1 MSNLSELL
9 PAGGAAKEFEV
20 VASGTLP
27 NGKPVVMKAD
37 GTVEVVTGQTEGAGS
52 ESTFSTNTITANISI
67 YDPDSKNVV
76 IAYIDSGDSNK
87 GKAVVASIS
96 GTTISYGSAATF
108 ESGSVSTS
116 GSPAGGSM
124 GMCYDTSNNKVV
136 ISYAD
141 LSNSSY
147 GTCVI
152 GTVSGTSISFG
163 TPVVYYSGTGTDTTA
178 SYDTAQNKVL
188 IVFKDGSDSHKGAAF
203 VGTVSG
209 TSISF
214 GSKVTFFNGQAYYN
228 KSIYDETAGKHI
240 VALTDVSA
248 SFQGESLV
256 GTISGTSVSFGS
268 NVSFSSNAQH
278 HTLARD
284 TGNNKTVFFYQDAAS
299 SDSGQAR
306 VASLSGTTLSFG
318 TEVTYNSGNTEGQGA
333 AYDVS
338 SGKVIVAYRSGSGV
352 DSADGFLVVGSISG
366 TDISFESEVEF
377 NDADT
382 TAVSLT
388 YNPEQTKNVIAYR
401 DIGDSSKGNALVY
414 SIAATNVADFVGIT
428 AEAITSG
435 ATGVVVPQGGVA
447 ASVANTPL
455 QLQPFG
461 SAAVFK
467 AANTGNYGQQS
478 VFLKSGEKF
487 VTIYSSASN
496 SNYGTARVGA
506 VSGTSISYG
515 SESVFNSGAVGTDIS
530 IASDPNTADK
540 FIVCYKDLGN
550 SNYGTAIVGTVS
562 GTSISFGS
570 EVVFASATTGY
581 VSVSFDPNTANKFI
595 IAYRDEGNLN
605 KGTAIV
611 GTVSGTSLS
620 FGNEVIFNNGGNS
633 SYIDAK
639 FDPSTANKF
648 VVAYQDQANSA
659 YGTAIVGVVS
669 GTNISFGSA
678 AVFNSSNGNRHIGC
692 SFDPNTAN
700 KFVVAYRDGGNSNF
714 GSATVGT
721 VSGTSISYGSK
732 SVFNTSASNYIG
744 IDFDPINANTFV
756 VAYSDGDNYD
766 GYVQIGTVSGTSTSY
781 GTRSLYN
788 SGIVGSNS
796 ASFNPTGNKF
806 VVAYSDGSNSGY
818 GTAIIGS
825 LSDNL
830 TIGSTYYVQS
840 DGSVSTVSTSPAV
853 ILGKAV
859 SSTSLILKGNS

>member
-1 MSNLSELL
+1 MSKLSELL
-9 PAGGAAKEFEV
+9 PAGGGGKQVDFVASGVLPNGQAVALKSNGQVEV
-20 VASGTLP
+20 VAGSAQIEGSEVVYESAGVSYQSLSFDPNNVNKFVIVYRDGGNSGYGTAVVGTVSGSNLSF
-27 NGKPVVMKAD
+27 GTPVVF
-37 GTVEVVTGQTEGAGS
+37 V
-52 ESTFSTNTITANISI
+52 
-67 YDPDSKNVV
+67 
-76 IAYIDSGDSNK
+76 SGDSRQIT
-87 GKAVVASIS
+87 AS
-96 GTTISYGSAATF
+96 F
-108 ESGSVSTS
+108 N
-116 GSPAGGSM
+116 PAGAQF
-124 GMCYDTSNNKVV
+124 VV
-136 ISYAD
+136 SYRNQSATGK
-141 LSNSSY
+141 LY
-147 GTCVI
+147 AVI

-163 TPVVYYSGTGTDTTA
+163 AIAAISSANYGNYPVCAFDPNTSNKFIVAFSDPANSYYGT
-178 SYDTAQNKVL
+178 V
-188 IVFKDGSDSHKGAAF
+188 I

-214 GSKVTFFNGQAYYN
+214 ASGVVFNSGSTAQKDISFDPSTAN
-228 KSIYDETAGKHI
+228 KFVVVYTDSPNSNYGTAC
-240 VALTDVSA
+240 
-248 SFQGESLV
+248 V
-256 GTISGTSVSFGS
+256 GT
-268 NVSFSSNAQH
+268 
-278 HTLARD
+278 
-284 TGNNKTVFFYQDAAS
+284 
-299 SDSGQAR
+299 
-306 VASLSGTTLSFG
+306 LSGTTPSFGTEVVFNSGTTSDESVDFDPNTANKFVVVYRDGSNSNYGTAIAGQVSGSNLSFG
-318 TEVTYNSGNTEGQGA
+318 TEVVFNAATTSTPIIKFKPSVAYEFVVAYADLTSPTGKINVGTVSNTSITFDSATTFNNAGSEEVGMA
-333 AYDVS
+333 MVPSS
-338 SGKVIVAYRSGSGV
+338 SGKFVVCYADSGNNTYGTAAV
-352 DSADGFLVVGSISG
+352 WQIGS
-366 TDISFESEVEF
+366 
-377 NDADT
+377 
-382 TAVSLT
+382 
-388 YNPEQTKNVIAYR
+388 
-401 DIGDSSKGNALVY
+401 
-414 SIAATNVADFVGIT
+414 TNVSNFIGIT
-428 AEAITSG
+428 DAAITSG
-435 ATGVVVPQGGVA
+435 ESGSVTIKGGVA
-447 ASVANTPL
+447 ASVSNTPL

-540 FIVCYKDLGN
+540 FVVAYRDVGN
-550 SNYGTAIVGTVS
+550 SAYGTAIVGTVS

-595 IAYRDEGNLN
+595 IAYRDEANLN

-744 IDFDPINANTFV
+744 IDFDPTNANTFV
-756 VAYSDGDNYD
+756 VAYSDGGNLD

-788 SGIVGSNS
+788 SGVVGFNS

-806 VVAYSDGSNSGY
+806 VVAYSDDSNSGY

-840 DGSVSTVSTSPAV
+840 DGTVSTVSTSPAV
-853 ILGKAV
+853 NVGKAI
-859 SSTSLILKGNS
+859 SATSLLLKG